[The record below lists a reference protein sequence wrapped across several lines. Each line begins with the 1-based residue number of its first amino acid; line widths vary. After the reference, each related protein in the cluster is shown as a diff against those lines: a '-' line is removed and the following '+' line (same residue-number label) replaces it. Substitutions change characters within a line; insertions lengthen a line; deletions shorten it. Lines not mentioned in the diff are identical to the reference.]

1 MLFTCYTLEWDDQ
14 WGPFQPQPSMN
25 LWLSFFPL
33 EIIKKTNK
41 KKHFAISISMWFVVI
56 HTLFPYFLSPSPRTI
71 GLVLLLN
78 TEMDLRAFSHDKA
91 AVLPDAEIFHKF
103 VFQAF
108 LVPTSNWVAY
118 HWLRQGSH
126 LKETLEGGRTEE
138 TKARSCSVLAENP
151 VFRICPHSS

>member
-1 MLFTCYTLEWDDQ
+1 M
-14 WGPFQPQPSMN
+14 
-25 LWLSFFPL
+25 
-33 EIIKKTNK
+33 
-41 KKHFAISISMWFVVI
+41 
-56 HTLFPYFLSPSPRTI
+56 
-71 GLVLLLN
+71 LLLN

-138 TKARSCSVLAENP
+138 TKACSCSVLAENP
-151 VFRICPHSS
+151 VFRICPQSS